1 MYLVV
6 FLLINVTERSMK
18 RLTLK
23 NESSLMST
31 IIELALENDSSSM
44 STNFQWELKDDTL
57 ENGIKDSMHR
67 KMVLYFLFY
76 I

>member
-1 MYLVV
+1 
-6 FLLINVTERSMK
+6 
-18 RLTLK
+18 
-23 NESSLMST
+23 MST
-31 IIELALENDSSSM
+31 IIELTLENDSSSM
-44 STNFQWELKDDTL
+44 STNFQRELNDDTL